1 DTLALVR
8 TAQEH
13 NSPLRII
20 ETVVDVNA
28 QRKKAMAD
36 RIISACG
43 GSVSGKTIGI
53 LGLAFKPN
61 TDDMRDAP
69 SLDIVPALI
78 AAGATVKAYDPEA
91 MTEAKKLLEDIIYCD
106 TAFDTLE
113 GADAMVVL
121 TEWNEFRGMDL
132 DRIKSALKH
141 PIVVD
146 LRNVYDP
153 GEMAEQGFSYSCIGR
168 ASIGG

>member
-1 DTLALVR
+1 
-8 TAQEH
+8 
-13 NSPLRII
+13 
-20 ETVVDVNA
+20 
-28 QRKKAMAD
+28 
-36 RIISACG
+36 
-43 GSVSGKTIGI
+43 
-53 LGLAFKPN
+53 
-61 TDDMRDAP
+61 MRDAP

-91 MTEAKKLLEDIIYCD
+91 MGEAKKLLDGIEYCD
-106 TAFDTLE
+106 NAYDTVE

-132 DRIKSALKH
+132 DRIKKALKH

-153 GEMAEQGFSYSCIGR
+153 SEMAGNGFSYSCVGR